1 MNNLQKELI
10 VLRETITDMLKLV
23 LSQVEKASDAF
34 MNFDKELAEEVIH
47 TEKKVNA
54 LELTID
60 KLCENTFAL
69 FNPVASDLRFTISAL
84 KMNSDIERIG
94 DYADG
99 IADYV
104 VDLKKPIDPEAMEQA
119 RIKEMFDIAY
129 HMLDMVIIAFE
140 TENTKLARKV
150 FIKDKEL
157 NAINRASSAL
167 IEDLVDNGTNVRPLL
182 YLFSTIKKMERMGDH
197 IKNIGEDWIFYLEGE
212 VLKHRSKKDKSKK
225 G

>member
-1 MNNLQKELI
+1 MNNLEKELI
-10 VLRETITDMLKLV
+10 VIKETVADMLNLV
-23 LSQVEKASDAF
+23 LSQVEKASEAF
-34 MNFDKELAEEVIH
+34 MNLDKELAEEIIH

-69 FNPVASDLRFTISAL
+69 FNPVASDLRLTISTL

-99 IADYV
+99 IAKYV
-104 VDLKKPIDPEAMEQA
+104 VDLKKPIDPQALEQT

-129 HMLDMVIIAFE
+129 HMLDMVIVAFE
-140 TENTKLARKV
+140 TDNTKLARKV
-150 FIKDKEL
+150 FLKDKEL
-157 NAINRASSAL
+157 NKINRASSAL
-167 IEDLVDNGTNVRPLL
+167 IEELVDQGTNVRPLL
-182 YLFSTIKKMERMGDH
+182 YLFSTIKKVERMGDH

-212 VLKHRSKKDKSKK
+212 VLKHKKKNKK
-225 G
+225 KK